1 MGRQYTQNVKVIEKT
16 YFKKPYEMEVYENTL
31 MYSYFKYVKIRIFKN
46 ITFMALKEYKLSIAH
61 LKYTSQLVFKL
72 KYYHA

>member
-1 MGRQYTQNVKVIEKT
+1 MGRQYAQNVKVIEKNIQKET
-16 YFKKPYEMEVYENTL
+16 PKMEVCENTL